1 MNKVILAGRLTKDPE
16 VRYTQTGVAVA
27 SFTLAVNRRFS
38 KEKVADFIPIVVWDK
53 IAEIVGNNLVKG
65 SQVLIEGRIQIR
77 SYDAQDGSKRYVTEV
92 IALWEVNRNSMAVLY
107 QNQQKLLVKKCH
119 LMKRYPFKRKRNY
132 LKAKKLNKNSWLDSF
147 KRGIAYKLSKKGY
160 KLIRFEIK

>member
-38 KEKVADFIPIVVWDK
+38 KEKVADFIPIVV
-53 IAEIVGNNLVKG
+53 GNNLVKG

-77 SYDAQDGSKRYVTEV
+77 SYEAQDGSKRYVTEV
-92 IALWEVNRNSMAVLY
+92 IAHDVEFMGSKPKLDGGAVPAAAKNFAQEVPPPDEDI
-107 QNQQKLLVKKCH
+107 
-119 LMKRYPFKRKRNY
+119 PF
-132 LKAKKLNKNSWLDSF
+132 
-147 KRGIAYKLSKKGY
+147 
-160 KLIRFEIK
+160 